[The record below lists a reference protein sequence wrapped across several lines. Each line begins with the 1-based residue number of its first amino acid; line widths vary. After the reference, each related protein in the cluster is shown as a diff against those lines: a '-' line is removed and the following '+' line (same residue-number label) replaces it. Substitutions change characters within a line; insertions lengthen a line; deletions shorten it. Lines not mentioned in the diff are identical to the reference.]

1 MDFKKLL
8 LKIKQKVLLTNYSKE
23 QEAEFDISK
32 NKIVC
37 FLPNVSVFD
46 NTIKA
51 KIGELIWVSFFLLTT
66 NMKKVN
72 KYSNKIEKINAFHYN
87 ITGVIKEID
96 GGRAIINCGF
106 PVLVEVPASLK
117 VMVGDFVSTE
127 GRLDAYLV
135 NNK

>member
-51 KIGELIWVSFFLLTT
+51 KIGEEKQKESYREFE
-66 NMKKVN
+66 
-72 KYSNKIEKINAFHYN
+72 IE
-87 ITGVIKEID
+87 V
-96 GGRAIINCGF
+96 
-106 PVLVEVPASLK
+106 
-117 VMVGDFVSTE
+117 
-127 GRLDAYLV
+127 
-135 NNK
+135 